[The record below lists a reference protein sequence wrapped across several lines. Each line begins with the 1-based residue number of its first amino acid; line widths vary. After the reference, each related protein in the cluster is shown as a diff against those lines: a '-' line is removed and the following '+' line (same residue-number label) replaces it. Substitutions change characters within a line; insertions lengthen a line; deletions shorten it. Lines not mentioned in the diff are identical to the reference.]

1 MTFATGAAAVKA
13 YVLTYHSHR
22 ILGDDYARNDH
33 VSLRSDLETITAA
46 GCTIV
51 PLDAIVKLVQTRDQP
66 DSRERFVALTFDDG
80 PAFDLDDV
88 VHPDLGLQRSF
99 ANIMRDFRAS
109 RGGGAQPRLHGTSF
123 VIASPD
129 ARLEMEQT
137 YEREYSY
144 IAPGA
149 LSDAWWQRAIDGGLI
164 SIANHSWDH
173 LHPGIRRVAH
183 SQQARGD
190 FARVSTFGDADA
202 QILAAMR
209 YIDARTSHRAA
220 PYFAYPYGTFNEFLT
235 ERYLPARQRELGLVA
250 AFTTEP
256 GPIVGGEN
264 VWCLPRYV
272 CGHHW
277 KAPHEL
283 AGILAD

>member
-1 MTFATGAAAVKA
+1 MKA
-13 YVLTYHSHR
+13 CVLTYHSHR

-33 VSLRSDLETITAA
+33 VALRSDLETITAS

-51 PLDAIVKLVQTRDQP
+51 SLGAIVELAQGRGRPDPGQTW
-66 DSRERFVALTFDDG
+66 VALTFDDG

-88 VHPDLGLQRSF
+88 VHPELGPQRSF
-99 ANIMRDFRAS
+99 ANIMRDFRAA
-109 RGGGAQPRLHGTSF
+109 RGNIQPHLHGTSF
-123 VIASPD
+123 VIASAD
-129 ARLEMEQT
+129 ARLQMEET
-137 YEREYSY
+137 YEREYTY

-149 LSDAWWQRAIDGGLI
+149 LSDRWWARAIDSGLL
-164 SIANHSWDH
+164 SIGNHSWDH

-190 FARVSTFGDADA
+190 FARVTTFEDADA
-202 QILAAMR
+202 QILEAMR
-209 YIDARTSHRAA
+209 YIDARTGYRAA
-220 PYFAYPYGTFNEFLT
+220 PYFAFPYGTFNDFLT
-235 ERYLPARQRELGLVA
+235 QRYLPARQRELGLVA

-256 GPIVGGEN
+256 RPIVGGEN

-283 AGILAD
+283 AHILAD